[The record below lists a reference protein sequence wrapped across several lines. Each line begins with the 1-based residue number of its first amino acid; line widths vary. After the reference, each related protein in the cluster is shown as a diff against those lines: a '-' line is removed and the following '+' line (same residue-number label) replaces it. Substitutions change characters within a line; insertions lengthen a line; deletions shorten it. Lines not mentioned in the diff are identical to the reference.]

1 MQEGQLLVLEVL
13 VLLLEL
19 SEQGDLLLPEVV
31 DETGLSVA

>member
-19 SEQGDLLLPEVV
+19 SEHGDLLLLEVV